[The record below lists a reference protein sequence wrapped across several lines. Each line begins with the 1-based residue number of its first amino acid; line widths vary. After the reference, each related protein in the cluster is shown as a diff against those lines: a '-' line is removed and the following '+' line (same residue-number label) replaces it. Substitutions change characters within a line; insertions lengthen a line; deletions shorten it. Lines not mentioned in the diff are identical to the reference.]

1 MTKLATA
8 SLRYLSIL
16 AVCSECARAQSF
28 DASNGLGAQ
37 SGAFSSSEL
46 QYLKSM
52 CMNMYSEFLS
62 IDKQRASASSS
73 STSVGGTYGPQGV
86 GINAATSN
94 SQANSSRDAKVSS
107 SQGMTNCD
115 GIVGPYFRYKE
126 AQLQAEAMKTV
137 GLANADAIKSVGTA
151 NANSNTTV
159 GLANADALK
168 SVGISNSKSQ
178 LYTGLAGAGGSVLA
192 SLFTSGNQKA
202 AVKAQAQAEVEK
214 ARIIADLELQ
224 KARLQYEL
232 ARAQSG
238 FQSRPQEYQQ
248 PSYPSPQ
255 SYDPTIA
262 AAVPSPVTGSY
273 MLQPN
278 SLQQA
283 PVYSSQPYQQGQLAA
298 TYSNPVQQAN
308 AFYSASQVARS
319 STNALPSQRQP
330 QNPANIA
337 QILASLALVQD
348 PNCNPGGI
356 VVLTRNGARICAFP
370 KSTLPPGQYLYDN
383 GRLQKY

>member
-1 MTKLATA
+1 MNKPAKAL
-8 SLRYLSIL
+8 LRYLSVI
-16 AVCSECARAQSF
+16 AVCSESARAQAF

-46 QYLKSM
+46 QYLKAM

-62 IDKQRASASSS
+62 MDKQRASASANSG
-73 STSVGGTYGPQGV
+73 SVSGNYGPQGV
-86 GINAATSN
+86 GINAATAS
-94 SQANSSRDAKVSS
+94 SQENSSRDAKVSS

-137 GLANADAIKSVGTA
+137 GLANADAMKSVGTA

-168 SVGISNSKSQ
+168 AVGMSNSKAQ

-214 ARIIADLELQ
+214 AKILADLELQ

-248 PSYPSPQ
+248 PNYPSPR
-255 SYDPTIA
+255 SHDPTLA
-262 AAVPSPVTGSY
+262 AGVPSPATGSY
-273 MLQPN
+273 MPQPF

-283 PVYSSQPYQQGQLAA
+283 PVYSPQPYQQPQLMTA
-298 TYSNPVQQAN
+298 YSNPVQQAN
-308 AFYSASQVARS
+308 TFYSASPVARS
-319 STNALPSQRQP
+319 SKNSLRKQQNP
-330 QNPANIA
+330 QNSANIS

-356 VVLTRNGARICAFP
+356 IILTKNGTRICAFA
-370 KSTLPPGQYLYDN
+370 KSTLPPGQYLYDS